1 MTDPLVQIAGL
12 RLGFDTG
19 AGRLEVLRGVDLEIA
34 AGEVLALVGESG
46 SGKSALGKSILNLH
60 APPFVP
66 DRAHMAGSIRL
77 QGEELVGAAPERLRQ
92 LRATEAALISQDALS
107 GLNPVVRVAE
117 QVAEAARAAD
127 PALAPVAAM
136 HAARAMLDAVG
147 LGDGDG
153 AGQRPL
159 WRAYPHELS
168 GGQRQRVMIALAAVR
183 RPALLIADEPTTALD
198 VTVQAQVL
206 DLLIRLQQETGM
218 AMLFITHDLGV
229 VARIAQRVAVAYAG
243 QIVEAAPVA
252 DLFLRPRHPYTAGLL
267 ASLPE
272 APHGHPPLT
281 GHAPSLRDLPPGCAF
296 APRCPRATSRC
307 NRAPEARRI
316 GASSLR
322 CHEPLS

>member
-19 AGRLEVLRGVDLEIA
+19 AGRLEVLRGIDLDIA
-34 AGEVLALVGESG
+34 PGEVLALVGESG
-46 SGKSALGKSILNLH
+46 SGKSALGRSILNLH

-77 QGEELVGAAPERLRQ
+77 RGEEVLGAGPERLRR
-92 LRATEAALISQDALS
+92 LRATDAALISQDALS
-107 GLNPVVRVAE
+107 GLNPVVRVAG

-127 PALAPVAAM
+127 PALAPDAAM
-136 HAARAMLDAVG
+136 RAARAMLDAVG
-147 LGDGDG
+147 LGDGP
-153 AGQRPL
+153 GQRPL

-206 DLLIRLQQETGM
+206 ELLIRLQQETGM

-243 QIVEAAPVA
+243 QIVETAPVA

-272 APHGHPPLT
+272 APHDHPPLT

-296 APRCPRATSRC
+296 APRCPRATARC
-307 NRAPEARRI
+307 ARAPEVRRL
-316 GASSLR
+316 GASHLR